1 MVAKDTDRDRWLA
14 FSGPV
19 EMGDLSYWAWQAAK
33 NGALLASLSA
43 IAVILFIVVTL
54 VLSRFG
60 RERSKMFSLSRAIGP
75 PETPR
80 G

>member
-19 EMGDLSYWAWQAAK
+19 EMGQLSYWAWQTAK
-33 NGALLASLSA
+33 NGALLARLSA
-43 IAVILFIVVTL
+43 IAIVLFVVLAL

-80 G
+80 